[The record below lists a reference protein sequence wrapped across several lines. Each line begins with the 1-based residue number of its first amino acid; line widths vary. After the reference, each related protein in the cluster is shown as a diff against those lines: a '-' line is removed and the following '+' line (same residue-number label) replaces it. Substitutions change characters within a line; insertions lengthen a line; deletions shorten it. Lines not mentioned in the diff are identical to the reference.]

1 MNLRTAA
8 LALAAAALASC
19 GPRGMQGQLAEI
31 RAEIEMLERSIPS
44 EAPLWPSQ
52 GENAFNLFVEDYNAR
67 IPDFIYNHVIAKL
80 TAMSDA
86 EVEALAK
93 PSLTLEA
100 VTADPAAHRG
110 QILRVTGHIASLTS
124 QKYEVATGEPRK
136 EVFQGALYVG
146 DKPIL
151 FHLASK
157 PDVLYLG
164 SDTVDFAGVFVK
176 ILTYP
181 SRSGKTVSAPF
192 FLVKSLRKFY

>member
-1 MNLRTAA
+1 MRIRTAA

-19 GPRGMQGQLAEI
+19 GPRGMHGQLAEI
-31 RAEIEMLERSIPS
+31 RAEIEMLERSIPG
-44 EAPLWPSQ
+44 EAPLWPNQ
-52 GENAFNLFVEDYNAR
+52 GENAFNPFVEDYTPR

-80 TAMSDA
+80 TAMTDA
-86 EVEALAK
+86 EIESLSK
-93 PSLTLEA
+93 PGLTLEA

-124 QKYEVATGEPRK
+124 QRYEVESGKPRR

-146 DKPIL
+146 DRPIL
-151 FHLASK
+151 FHLAAK
-157 PDVLYLG
+157 PDVVYLG

-181 SRSGKTVSAPF
+181 SASGKTVSAPF
-192 FLVKSLRKFY
+192 FLAKSLRKFY